1 MVWYQTWLAHMQVP
15 DYNME
20 GLMKHIADH
29 RGEWLRDVWNDANL
43 GEAFV
48 YLLEKKSKYSL
59 AVEQLAAMVPI
70 EDFFFEPHP
79 SNSRVFQL
87 PA

>member
-1 MVWYQTWLAHMQVP
+1 MQVP

-48 YLLEKKSKYSL
+48 YLLEKK
-59 AVEQLAAMVPI
+59 VNTHWQL
-70 EDFFFEPHP
+70 
-79 SNSRVFQL
+79 NS
-87 PA
+87 